1 MFSLHDM
8 VIEIRKSLL
17 KREKVMVAKTRSLSI
32 VLLCSLLFTSSCIRS
47 KDKAAKKRVSSNKKA
62 AQALNQIRKKAQVV
76 HNAHLADAWY
86 PQDAQALDTQLDD
99 YFALAQNHFY
109 AEVDANSVR
118 ALVVPH
124 AGHNYSGLCAATAYQ
139 SLFTTR
145 NLYSSD
151 LKNKNIT
158 KVIVLAPSHTHYF
171 KGIALPTY
179 TGYKTALGMIDV
191 NEPAIE
197 ILKKHDHF
205 GHLQKAHDA
214 EHAIEVQ
221 LPFLQKSIAD
231 FTIVPLVVGNLSS
244 HKQVK
249 AISTALKK
257 IMDERTLVV
266 VSTDFTHHGN
276 NYRYT
281 PFSKNIMGQVRYVDS
296 LAIQAL
302 TTKSQESFEKM
313 LSHTGATICGQN
325 PLRLL
330 LYLLEEEYATTIEP
344 RLTCYY
350 TSAHMLNARVGTS
363 LVNTTKLLEPIP
375 DSKYDNAVSY
385 AGMVFTQQP
394 LRELKKEN
402 QLTEYEKKALV
413 RLARDVVE
421 NEVRKTAIPEHL
433 LWPVMSPGLQK
444 STGVFV
450 TLNKPDGKLRGC
462 IGQILSYDPIVKT
475 TIKMAKAAAT
485 KDNRFK
491 PVKTKEL
498 AGLKIAVSVLSAPE
512 KVNSFEE
519 IHLGQ
524 HGIILN
530 KFGKE
535 GSLKASAVFLPT
547 VAPANRWDLRT
558 TLEQL
563 SIKAGIGR
571 DGWQEGV
578 ELQIFEGIELHEE
591 EPLHI

>member
-1 MFSLHDM
+1 ML
-8 VIEIRKSLL
+8 
-17 KREKVMVAKTRSLSI
+17 AKTRSLSI
-32 VLLCSLLFTSSCIRS
+32 LLLSSLIFTSSCIRS
-47 KDKAAKKRVSSNKKA
+47 KEATSKKRVRTSKQVATELERVIEKKK
-62 AQALNQIRKKAQVV
+62 QKIV

-86 PQDAQALDTQLDD
+86 TKKSDALDTEIDD

-124 AGHNYSGLCAATAYQ
+124 AGHRYSGLCAATAYQ
-139 SLFTTR
+139 SLLTTR
-145 NLYSSD
+145 NLYSED

-158 KVIVLAPSHTHYF
+158 KVIVLAPSHTLYF
-171 KGIALPTY
+171 KGVALPSY
-179 TGYKTALGMIDV
+179 TAYNTPLGELEV
-191 NEPAIE
+191 NEPALE
-197 ILKKHDHF
+197 ILKKHDNF
-205 GHLQKAHDA
+205 EVIQKAHDS

-221 LPFLQKSIAD
+221 LPFLQKSIQN
-231 FTIVPLVVGNLSS
+231 FSIIPLVVGNLES

-249 AISTALKK
+249 AISLALKK

-266 VSTDFTHHGN
+266 VSSDFTHHGT
-276 NYRYT
+276 NYHYT
-281 PFSKNIMGQVRYVDS
+281 PFEQNIMGQVRYVDS

-313 LSHTGATICGQN
+313 LTHTGATICGQN

-330 LYLLEEEYATTIEP
+330 LYLLEEEYSKNIEP

-350 TSAHMLNARVGTS
+350 NSAQILNARRSTAMVDAS
-363 LVNTTKLLEPIP
+363 QLLAPIA
-375 DSKYDNAVSY
+375 DKQYTNAVSY

-394 LRELKKEN
+394 LRDLKKEN
-402 QLTEYEKKALV
+402 QLTEYEKKSMV

-421 NEVRKTAIPEHL
+421 NEVRKTKIPEHL

-444 STGVFV
+444 ATGVFV

-462 IGQILSYDPIVKT
+462 IGQILSYDPMFKT
-475 TIKMAKAAAT
+475 AIKMAKAAAT
-485 KDNRFK
+485 KDHRFE
-491 PVKTKEL
+491 PVKPAEL
-498 AGLKIAVSVLSAPE
+498 AGLKVEVSVLSAPD
-512 KVNSFEE
+512 KVDSFEE
-519 IHLGQ
+519 IHIGQ

-535 GSLKASAVFLPT
+535 GSLKASAVFLPS
-547 VAPANRWDLRT
+547 VAKANRWDLRT

-571 DGWQEGV
+571 NGWQEGV